1 MTSNNTG
8 YSSQTT
14 GYTNSSGSYGSSNS
28 VSQSTPSAN
37 SYPSNS
43 YSNNQT
49 SYAYQTYPANNYHS
63 SGQTYPPQ
71 SYQSAGATYPYQS
84 AAAQQNHK
92 MNASIGSSQGK
103 DSQVCQAHLIRA
115 ENLWCSLFQL
125 CVYPVSLY
133 PKSFLSYKLNNL
145 TKVFCSNALKKL
157 IKIVLFSVFS
167 APFHSTFSMCL
178 LLVCEY
184 LKFQTVSNRLVEYS
198 VQGRISYSSFSN
210 IWDFQII
217 CRLE

>member
-28 VSQSTPSAN
+28 VSQSTPSVN

-92 MNASIGSSQGK
+92 MNASLGSSQGK
-103 DSQVCQAHLIRA
+103 DSQVCHAQLTRA
-115 ENLWCSLFQL
+115 KNLR
-125 CVYPVSLY
+125 CVYISNLC
-133 PKSFLSYKLNNL
+133 PKSFLSNNFKNL
-145 TKVFCSNALKKL
+145 TTVFCCNALEKHNPNGF
-157 IKIVLFSVFS
+157 FSV
-167 APFHSTFSMCL
+167 
-178 LLVCEY
+178 
-184 LKFQTVSNRLVEYS
+184 
-198 VQGRISYSSFSN
+198 
-210 IWDFQII
+210 
-217 CRLE
+217 

>member
-28 VSQSTPSAN
+28 VSQSTPSVN

-115 ENLWCSLFQL
+115 ANLWCSLFQL

-145 TKVFCSNALKKL
+145 TKVFCALSLKCIKRSN
-157 IKIVLFSVFS
+157 
-167 APFHSTFSMCL
+167 
-178 LLVCEY
+178 
-184 LKFQTVSNRLVEYS
+184 QN
-198 VQGRISYSSFSN
+198 SSF
-210 IWDFQII
+210 F
-217 CRLE
+217 CF

>member
-28 VSQSTPSAN
+28 VSQSTPSVN

-92 MNASIGSSQGK
+92 MNASLGSSQGK
-103 DSQVCQAHLIRA
+103 DSQVCLADVIKPT
-115 ENLWCSLFQL
+115 NLWCSPNFEKGVKGNFICLIATLICDIPENNDAWIRFLRHPWPKLRHVEVHQFSLFDWL
-125 CVYPVSLY
+125 P
-133 PKSFLSYKLNNL
+133 FLTGLKYLPLN
-145 TKVFCSNALKKL
+145 
-157 IKIVLFSVFS
+157 
-167 APFHSTFSMCL
+167 
-178 LLVCEY
+178 
-184 LKFQTVSNRLVEYS
+184 
-198 VQGRISYSSFSN
+198 
-210 IWDFQII
+210 
-217 CRLE
+217 